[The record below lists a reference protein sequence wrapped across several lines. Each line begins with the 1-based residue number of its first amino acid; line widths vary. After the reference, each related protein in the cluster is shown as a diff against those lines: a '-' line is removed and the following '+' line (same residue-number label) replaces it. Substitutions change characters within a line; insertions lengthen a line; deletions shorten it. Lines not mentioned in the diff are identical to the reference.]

1 MDIVRQLVESRPD
14 FFQNRIANQD
24 RVVKI
29 NDFISMSIGLSNAY
43 MVATPAGRVIINT
56 GMGFEA
62 LTHKKVFDAE
72 CPGPTPYIVLTQGHV
87 DHVGGVSLF
96 REEGTQ
102 LIAQRNLAGSL
113 TLFGDLYAKAGRA
126 SDASLWYTIGST
138 DWAGWPFRAIG
149 EDRMANLAT
158 RIQLYQDADPANDP
172 PIVGSGPEACAYC
185 HYK

>member
-87 DHVGGVSLF
+87 DHVGGVELF
-96 REEGTQ
+96 REPATEI
-102 LIAQRNLAGSL
+102 IAQANNRACQEDDARIHRFRVEHSAPFFPIAVDRAERGLAMQANPTPTITFSDRYDFELG
-113 TLFGDLYAKAGRA
+113 FCAHDGKAL
-126 SDASLWYTIGST
+126 SI
-138 DWAGWPFRAIG
+138 I
-149 EDRMANLAT
+149 DR
-158 RIQLYQDADPANDP
+158 
-172 PIVGSGPEACAYC
+172 
-185 HYK
+185 